1 MGIEAIRRAILLKK
15 PLLSIKNDSVGL
27 KKNLYVE
34 TINLKISSKKR
45 NEIKCLELFQIIN
58 ELGNYSDYSWFSCLL
73 LK

>member
-27 KKNLYVE
+27 KKNLYIE

-45 NEIKCLELFQIIN
+45 NEIKI
-58 ELGNYSDYSWFSCLL
+58 S
-73 LK
+73 LKQNNVKNKAKGIDKKL

>member
-15 PLLSIKNDSVGL
+15 PLLLIKNDSVGL

-45 NEIKCLELFQIIN
+45 NEIKIN
-58 ELGNYSDYSWFSCLL
+58 
-73 LK
+73 LKQNNVKIKAKGIDKKL

>member
-15 PLLSIKNDSVGL
+15 PLLSIKNDSVEL

-45 NEIKCLELFQIIN
+45 NEIKI
-58 ELGNYSDYSWFSCLL
+58 SWKQNK
-73 LK
+73 LKNKAKGIDKKL